1 MQHKIELYY
10 SELDVSFQFLL
21 FSATLG
27 IFRVIIKCMA
37 NEVCMNSYLI

>member
-10 SELDVSFQFLL
+10 SEPDVSFQFLL

-27 IFRVIIKCMA
+27 IFLEWLA